1 MPRRRRTPTI
11 SLALAALALVGAC
24 EAFAARS
31 VRTPTPREATAA
43 FAALIASRYPDQRG
57 LRRCAPVDYSK
68 TELACWAELS
78 KGKRRRMVS
87 ATASA
92 PDSAIVFTRVRSR
105 SWTRR
110 WTPVPAR
117 VVRSF
122 GAPGTASA
130 NSPAYDW
137 AFLIGFAYDAF
148 ERHKLPAASV
158 AVDGDR
164 SGMPD
169 AMFRFRCSL
178 DGRLITCTNA
188 LGDALRYT
196 P

>member
-1 MPRRRRTPTI
+1 MRLPI
-11 SLALAALALVGAC
+11 AFAALALAGAGGQP
-24 EAFAARS
+24 AGGDNARAT
-31 VRTPTPREATAA
+31 TPSKATTA
-43 FAALIASRYPDQRG
+43 FAALIKSRYGDQPG
-57 LRRCAPVDYSK
+57 LRRCARVDYSK
-68 TELACWAELS
+68 TELACWAEIYR
-78 KGKRRRMVS
+78 GKQRRMVS
-87 ATASA
+87 ATASI
-92 PDSAIVFTRVRSR
+92 PDSTIVFRQVRSR

-110 WTPVPAR
+110 WTSVPAR

-130 NSPAYDW
+130 NSPAFDR

-148 ERHKLPAASV
+148 NRHKLPATSV

-169 AMFRFRCSL
+169 AMFRFRCTLS
-178 DGRLITCTNA
+178 GRLITCTNA
-188 LGDALRYT
+188 LGDALRYR